1 MKWKNVCKC
10 RTAILFTAIMLLSVF
25 VVMPLPVSANPNQI
39 WVSDSGWMQKGSFGA
54 TAIRNLGSHDINV
67 STKYA
72 PETNGIK
79 IKYDGTEIPASESL
93 TIGNTYCIY
102 YKIVNKGDYNE
113 TVAVTVKITN
123 STWTQTIAT
132 HTWSIKMGKYHYA
145 PGGGESW
152 DTSGLAPGNYNL
164 TVNASIPIDDD
175 WSNNERIRT
184 VTLVLPPNQPPVS
197 DPNGPYT
204 STEGVPITFDGSGSY
219 DPDGII
225 VSYAWDFGDGDTGTG
240 VSPTHTYAEAE
251 IYTVTLTITDD
262 DAFTD
267 TTTTTAEAEI
277 DTWAEINEELDALI
291 EKVNS
296 IDIANIIKHRLVDK
310 LEYAKT
316 LVGNA
321 RIAHET
327 GNIEAATKK
336 LGVAKNQVESFASM
350 VKITRRISPAD
361 KASFLADATAI
372 ITMIDELIGDIET
385 VP

>member
-1 MKWKNVCKC
+1 
-10 RTAILFTAIMLLSVF
+10 MLLSVF

-39 WVSDSGWMQKGSFGA
+39 WVSDSGWMPKGSFGA
-54 TAIRNLGSHDINV
+54 TAIRNLGIHDINV

-113 TVAVTVKITN
+113 TGAVTVKITN
-123 STWTQTIAT
+123 LTWTQTIAT

-175 WSNNERIRT
+175 WSNNERIRS

-204 STEGVPITFDGSGSY
+204 GTEGVPITFDGSGSY
-219 DPDGII
+219 DLDGTI
-225 VSYAWDFGDGDTGTG
+225 VSYAWNFGDGDTGTG

-267 TTTTTAEAEI
+267 TKTTTAEI
-277 DTWAEINEELDALI
+277 DTWAEINEELDRLI
-291 EKVNS
+291 VNVS
-296 IDIANIIKHRLVDK
+296 DAGMPSIIKHRLVDK

-321 RIAHET
+321 RMAYDA
-327 GNIEAATKK
+327 GNVAAAEKY
-336 LGVAKNQVESFASM
+336 LGVAKSQVQSSESM
-350 VKITRRISPAD
+350 VKMTRRISAAD
-361 KASFLADATAI
+361 KASFLADSIAI
-372 ITMIDELIGDIET
+372 IEKMNKLIEDIET